1 MSLSLEKEWQNS
13 LPESSDRTHHES
25 YILYPQIKKAL
36 KKYIFSSLCILFPYE
51 QENSSSKRQQMIFFI
66 LNSIIQSLQL
76 QALLWFSPPSPNA
89 VTVLPT
95 FWKILG
101 YTRFDNICA
110 AFDFIPGCLY
120 VSLVIVGA
128 MFLAFWTYFTISTI
142 RHKETPIIKGI
153 IRKCILMISKTFY
166 IPIMTLLW
174 VAFKYSVMGILEAKE
189 YGGNSDKLTFTG
201 SAIVVGFMIAVL
213 YVQAWVFWNFCYD
226 IRHSYSESNIYCR
239 SNSVCERLKIYI
251 YTAITA
257 LYAFFAAD
265 HQQVFRASLGFAC
278 LILSWNYLNYQP
290 YYCTYTNAIKITK
303 YISCTSCSLFFIFG
317 YLADN
322 EAYPFLLYI
331 IIQPIIITLS
341 YVKVHEY
348 ISKNQGDYIQANSIY
363 QFERR
368 LRAILT
374 DPLADKKVVLE
385 AFAECYKKK
394 QYGKNCFLMIWNTCF
409 CFFAMNDYCL
419 TRIKIGTEID
429 KMTNLDG
436 EFQIFKLRKAIISTE
451 TQYQEDIDYLDFRL
465 KFERVK
471 KQDMQLCG
479 CLIEFIKLMSGKS
492 SKNYMFSTLIP
503 KIAKLLTKV
512 NQNYLDLIIH
522 YPNSTSL
529 MDYFSGFLSEIMNQK
544 ERARSLVHKKQEIS
558 ASNSLSKL
566 KRISYFDEENGLMI
580 ISGSSKAFA
589 IITYANATIG
599 KILHQPE
606 TTIIG
611 NNISTYV
618 PSPFDIN
625 HDNHMRRFL
634 IDCSSA
640 EIRLPLGL
648 FLQTQSGFL
657 VECYIQVR
665 CTALESSPFFLVL
678 LKERKTTRGIAII
691 SNQGFVQ
698 NHSEHFPYLLGLKC
712 ASIKDQHLDQY
723 LNGIKFLHM
732 ENSNP
737 IAISKPKSNLVIIKS
752 FKLIKNKYVNIAYLV
767 NDPEEIIDWKKG
779 KFNQETQYVVGQKI
793 DIANTIDTDIF
804 NDKLDLYNNH
814 TKEPQSQEIQ
824 ESNNEMQ
831 IINLSDQLIASTIMK
846 RVSISKTTVENFK
859 IESDFS
865 SNSMF
870 VNARRMFTIFKYLA
884 CISFFIVL
892 GIQAGIVGFIKIK
905 YKIHDYGFLE
915 DLAEAGSQMLD
926 SSFISRQMYLSTESP
941 LYLSEDPNAYNSLY
955 SSLKNLTKNLNDYK
969 NYISCPAENI
979 LVKPLNLQYMPSI
992 FQYTHNSLLDLLT
1005 TYLTYMQDFIAKPN
1019 KEALK
1024 YLLINGILTSS
1035 TLMDSYKNVAL
1046 CKKNSLSSANDII
1059 SILTISS
1066 IITVVLSVLM
1076 MGFCIFRVNRNYK
1089 LLWNKFESVAK
1100 GKVTELKR
1108 RVIERLI
1115 DIHQQIEYE
1124 VESEEGSTEYKSKED
1139 SELFIYLWRLF
1150 FYIAMVVSFYFYVFY
1165 YIKIQLDA
1173 SITFQFETYVTIYDQ
1188 RYSSLLL
1195 ALWLGEYYQSN
1206 SENSI
1211 DKLYANSTLTN
1222 FPILNINSLQE
1233 YLTEKQEFFLKE
1245 SVKNILSTETFNT
1258 IFEEDTSRIGG
1269 VYGIVNEIISAS
1281 HELIVDNSTE
1291 KFYEFRIIIEKYK
1304 SSNIMLR
1311 DKIYEDVQRLYTEKI
1326 DEFIIVCSGYLT
1338 FSYAFF
1344 MILFNYLIYLHAK
1357 KVESIHKLGEF
1368 IPTKRNVGKDD

>member
-1 MSLSLEKEWQNS
+1 MSSTLEKEWQSS
-13 LPESSDRTHHES
+13 LPETSDTTHHES
-25 YILYPQIKKAL
+25 YIVYPKIKKAL
-36 KKYIFSSLCILFPYE
+36 KKYIFSSLCLIFPYE
-51 QENSSSKRQQMIFFI
+51 QENSSSKRQQLIFFL
-66 LNSIIQSLQL
+66 LNSTIQSLQL
-76 QALLWFSPPSPNA
+76 QALLWFSPPSSNA
-89 VTVLPT
+89 ISVLPT

-101 YTRFDNICA
+101 YSRFDNICA

-120 VSLVIVGA
+120 VSLVTVGV

-142 RHKETPIIKGI
+142 RHKETLIIKGI

-166 IPIMTLLW
+166 IPIMTLFW
-174 VAFKYSVMGILEAKE
+174 VAFKYSIMGILEVKE
-189 YGGNSDKLTFTG
+189 YGGSSDKLTFTG
-201 SAIVVGFMIAVL
+201 SAVVVGLMIAVL
-213 YVQAWVFWNFCYD
+213 YIQAWVFWNFCYD
-226 IRHSYSESNIYCR
+226 IRHSYSESSIYCR
-239 SNSVCERLKIYI
+239 SHSICEILKIYI
-251 YTAITA
+251 YTAATA

-265 HQQVFRASLGFAC
+265 HQQVFRACLGLAC

-303 YISCTSCSLFFIFG
+303 YISCASCSLFFIFG

-322 EAYPFLLYI
+322 DAYPFLLYI
-331 IIQPIIITLS
+331 VIQPIIIILS
-341 YVKVHEY
+341 YIKVHEY

-368 LRAILT
+368 LRSVLV

-394 QYGKNCFLMIWNTCF
+394 QYGKNCFLMIWNTSF
-409 CFFAMNDYCL
+409 CFFTINDYCL
-419 TRIKIGTEID
+419 TRIKIGTEVD
-429 KMTNLDG
+429 KMKNLDG
-436 EFQIFKLRKAIISTE
+436 EFQIYKLRKAIISIE

-471 KQDMQLCG
+471 KQDMQLC
-479 CLIEFIKLMSGKS
+479 CYLIEFIKLMNSKS
-492 SKNYMFSTLIP
+492 SKRYLFSTLIP

-512 NQNYLDLIIH
+512 NQNYLDLVIH

-544 ERARSLVHKKQEIS
+544 ERAKSLIHKKQEIS

-599 KILHQPE
+599 KILRQPE
-606 TTIIG
+606 ATIIG

-634 IDCSSA
+634 IDCNSA

-691 SNQGFVQ
+691 SNQGFIQ
-698 NHSEHFPYLLGLKC
+698 NHSENFPFLLGLKC

-737 IAISKPKSNLVIIKS
+737 IAIGNQKSNLVIIKS

-767 NDPEEIIDWKKG
+767 NDSEEIIDWKKG
-779 KFNQETQYVVGQKI
+779 KFNQETQYVIGQKI
-793 DIANTIDTDIF
+793 DVTNTIDTDIF
-804 NDKLDLYNNH
+804 NDKLEHYNKP
-814 TKEPQSQEIQ
+814 TKEPASQEVQ
-824 ESNNEMQ
+824 ESNNEVQ

-846 RVSISKTTVENFK
+846 RVSVSKHMLENFK
-859 IESDFS
+859 QESDFS

-870 VNARRMFTIFKYLA
+870 EKVKGMFTVFKYLA

-892 GIQAGIVGFIKIK
+892 SIQAGIVGFIKIK
-905 YKIHDYGFLE
+905 YKIHDYGFLQ

-926 SSFISRQMYLSTESP
+926 SSFISRQIYLSTESP
-941 LYLSEDPNAYNSLY
+941 LYLTEDWNAYNSLY

-969 NYISCPAENI
+969 NHISCPAENMLI
-979 LVKPLNLQYMPSI
+979 KPLNLQYMPNT
-992 FQYTHNSLLDLLT
+992 FQFTHNSLLDLLT
-1005 TYLTYMQDFIAKPN
+1005 TYLTYMQEFIGKPD
-1019 KEALK
+1019 KDALK
-1024 YLLINGILTSS
+1024 YLLINGILASS
-1035 TLMDSYKNVAL
+1035 TLIDSYKSIAL
-1046 CKKNSLSSANDII
+1046 CKKSDLSSANDILN
-1059 SILTISS
+1059 ILTISS
-1066 IITVVLSVLM
+1066 IITVILSVLM

-1089 LLWNKFESVAK
+1089 ILWKRFESVSK

-1124 VESEEGSTEYKSKED
+1124 VENDASLEYKSKKD

-1150 FYIAMVVSFYFYVFY
+1150 IYIAIVISFYFYVFY
-1165 YIKIQLDA
+1165 YVKIQLDT
-1173 SITFQFETYVTIYDQ
+1173 SISFQFKTYATIYDQ

-1211 DKLYANSTLTN
+1211 DKLYANNTLMKI
-1222 FPILNINSLQE
+1222 PILNIESLQE
-1233 YLTEKQEFFLKE
+1233 DLMKKQDFYLMEDVRK
-1245 SVKNILSTETFNT
+1245 ILSLGTFNT

-1269 VYGIVNEIISAS
+1269 VYGIVNEIISTS
-1281 HELIVDNSTE
+1281 YELVMDNNAG
-1291 KFYEFRIIIEKYK
+1291 KYYEFRVLIEKYK
-1304 SSNIMLR
+1304 NSNTVLR
-1311 DKIYEDVQRLYTEKI
+1311 DKIDEDIQKIYTREI
-1326 DEFIIVCSGYLT
+1326 DMFLIVGSGYLV
-1338 FSYAFF
+1338 FSYVFF
-1344 MILFNYLIYLHAK
+1344 MVLFNYLIYLHAK

-1368 IPTKRNVGKDD
+1368 IPTKKNFGKDE

>member
-1 MSLSLEKEWQNS
+1 MSSSLEKKWQS
-13 LPESSDRTHHES
+13 PLPETSDPVHYES
-25 YILYPQIKKAL
+25 YIIYPQIKKAL
-36 KKYIFSSLCILFPYE
+36 KKYIFSSLYILFPYE
-51 QENSSSKRQQMIFFI
+51 QETSSSKRQQMIFFL
-66 LNSIIQSLQL
+66 LNSVIQSLQL
-76 QALLWFSPPSPNA
+76 QALLWFSPPSSNSIS
-89 VTVLPT
+89 VLPT

-101 YTRFDNICA
+101 YSRFDNICV

-120 VSLVIVGA
+120 VSLVTVGV
-128 MFLAFWTYFTISTI
+128 MFLAFWTYFTVSTI
-142 RHKETPIIKGI
+142 RHKETVIIKGI
-153 IRKCILMISKTFY
+153 IRKGILMISKIFY

-174 VAFKYSVMGILEAKE
+174 VAFKYSVMGDLEVKE
-189 YGGNSDKLTFTG
+189 YGGKSDKLTFTG

-226 IRHSYSESNIYCR
+226 IRHSYSESSIYCR
-239 SNSVCERLKIYI
+239 SHSVCERLKIYI
-251 YTAITA
+251 YTTATA

-265 HQQVFRASLGFAC
+265 HQQVFRASLGLAC

-303 YISCTSCSLFFIFG
+303 YISCTSCSLFLILG

-322 EAYPFLLYI
+322 EAYPFLLYV
-331 IIQPIIITLS
+331 IIQPIIIILS
-341 YVKVHEY
+341 FIKVHEY
-348 ISKNQGDYIQANSIY
+348 ILKDQGNYIQANNIY

-368 LRAILT
+368 LRFILT

-394 QYGKNCFLMIWNTCF
+394 QYGRNCFLVIWNTCF
-409 CFFAMNDYCL
+409 CFFTLNDYCL
-419 TRIKIGTEID
+419 TRIKIGTETD
-429 KMTNLDG
+429 RLTNLDE
-436 EFQIFKLRKAIISTE
+436 EFQIYKLRKTIISTE
-451 TQYQEDIDYLDFRL
+451 TLYQEDIDYLDFRL

-471 KQDMQLCG
+471 KQDMELCG
-479 CLIEFIKLMSGKS
+479 CLIEFIKLINGKS
-492 SKNYMFSTLIP
+492 SRKYLFSILIP

-512 NQNYLDLIIH
+512 NKNYLDLIIH

-544 ERARSLVHKKQEIS
+544 DRAKSLINKKQEIL
-558 ASNSLSKL
+558 ASNSLTKL

-580 ISGSSKAFA
+580 ISGSSNAFA

-606 TTIIG
+606 STIIG

-625 HDNHMRRFL
+625 HDSHMKKFL

-691 SNQGFVQ
+691 SNQGFIQ
-698 NHSEHFPYLLGLKC
+698 NHSENFPYLLGLKC
-712 ASIKDQHLDQY
+712 PSVKDEHLDQY

-737 IAISKPKSNLVIIKS
+737 IAIRKPKSNLVIIKS

-767 NDPEEIIDWKKG
+767 NDIEEIIDWKKG
-779 KFNQETQYVVGQKI
+779 KFNQETHYVIGQKI
-793 DIANTIDTDIF
+793 DVANTIDTDIF
-804 NDKLDLYNNH
+804 NDKLDHYNNP
-814 TKEPQSQEIQ
+814 TKEPQDIQ
-824 ESNNEMQ
+824 ESNNEVQ
-831 IINLSDQLIASTIMK
+831 IINLSDQLIASTIIK
-846 RVSISKTTVENFK
+846 RVSLSRNMIKNF
-859 IESDFS
+859 EQETDFS

-870 VNARRMFTIFKYLA
+870 ESVKKIFTIFKYLA

-905 YKIHDYGFLE
+905 YKIHDYNFLQ

-926 SSFISRQMYLSTESP
+926 SSFISRQIYLANESP
-941 LYLSEDPNAYNSLY
+941 LYLTDDFNAYNSLY
-955 SSLKNLTKNLNDYK
+955 SSLKNLTKNLNDHK
-969 NYISCPAENI
+969 NHISCPAENI
-979 LVKPLNLQYMPSI
+979 LIKPLNLQYIPST

-1005 TYLTYMQDFIAKPN
+1005 IYLTYMQEFIAKQDKN
-1019 KEALK
+1019 ALK
-1024 YLLINGILTSS
+1024 YMLINGIITSS
-1035 TLMDSYKNVAL
+1035 AFIDSYKSIVS
-1046 CKKNSLSSANDII
+1046 CKKNDISSINDILN
-1059 SILTISS
+1059 ILTICS
-1066 IITVVLSVLM
+1066 IITVVLSVLI
-1076 MGFCIFRVNRNYK
+1076 MGFCIFRINRNYK
-1089 LLWNKFESVAK
+1089 LLWRRFKYVAK

-1124 VESEEGSTEYKSKED
+1124 VENEDSTEYKLKED
-1139 SELFIYLWRLF
+1139 SELFIYLWRLIV
-1150 FYIAMVVSFYFYVFY
+1150 YIAMVVSFYFYVFY
-1165 YIKIQLDA
+1165 YIKIQLDT
-1173 SITFQFETYVTIYDQ
+1173 SISFQFESYIVIYDQ
-1188 RYSSLLL
+1188 RFSSLLL
-1195 ALWLGEYYQSN
+1195 TLWLGEYYQSN

-1211 DKLYANSTLTN
+1211 DKLYANNTLIKI
-1222 FPILNINSLQE
+1222 PVLNIVSLQNDLIE
-1233 YLTEKQEFFLKE
+1233 DQEFFLKE
-1245 SVKNILSTETFNT
+1245 DTKNVLSTGTFNT

-1281 HELIVDNSTE
+1281 YELIVDNSTE
-1291 KFYEFRIIIEKYK
+1291 KYYEFRILIEKYK
-1304 SSNIMLR
+1304 KSNTMLR
-1311 DKIYEDVQRLYTEKI
+1311 DKINKDVQGIYTEKI
-1326 DEFIIVCSGYLT
+1326 DDFIIVCSWYLG
-1338 FSYAFF
+1338 FAYVFF
-1344 MILFNYLIYLHAK
+1344 MVLFNYLIYLHAK

-1368 IPTKRNVGKDD
+1368 IPTKKNVGKDE